1 MSWIIIIG
9 LLITIFLF
17 GFFKE
22 MNKDKNELKGI
33 VLNEKFNVIVRKIN
47 DFAFNGRGTVTML
60 DKESFNLY
68 QDGQNQI
75 INFFYGT
82 GHLTITWKYKYFQQ
96 EIVHRK
102 QFFDVRSID
111 QSGQVRV
118 AEQMIREM
126 EEVIAKHKNKVM
138 SNG

>member
-102 QFFDVRSID
+102 QFFDVRSIY
-111 QSGQVRV
+111 SVFV
-118 AEQMIREM
+118 
-126 EEVIAKHKNKVM
+126 KFW
-138 SNG
+138 